1 MQDSIHVFGIR
12 HHGPGSA
19 RSLIAALT
27 ALEPDCIL
35 VEGPPDAQ
43 EVLPLALHAE
53 MAPPVAL
60 LVYARDDLH
69 RAAFFPFAA
78 FSPEWQ
84 AIRFGLERDVPVR
97 LMDLPQAHALA
108 VGPVSSRTV
117 ELETRPTEEDA
128 APEKRGVGEETAA
141 VRVDPLQLVAEAAG
155 FEDGERWWE
164 QLVEQR
170 RDSEGVFEAILEI
183 IGALRA
189 ELAEQ
194 ERPETLLREAYMRR
208 ILRQRYAEGYRRI
221 AVVCGAWHAPALL
234 PEQMPPVK
242 EDNVLLKGLPKV
254 PVVATW
260 VPWTHSRLAA
270 ASGYG
275 AGIAS
280 PGWYGHLWEHRDE
293 PVATWL
299 ARVAHLLREKDLTA
313 SPAQIIDAV
322 RLAETLAALRGR
334 PTPALAELNEA
345 AVAVLC
351 HGDST
356 PLALIQR
363 ELIVG
368 DTMGSVPGE
377 ALQVALQRDLQQT
390 QKRLRMKPAAGEST
404 LKLDLRKPLHLER
417 SQLLYRLQLLEIPW
431 GQQQGVRQR
440 GTFNEVWKLRWE
452 PELNVRLIEKSVW
465 GNSVVLAA
473 TAYSRQRAA
482 EAKDLPA
489 LSTLTQLVLLADL
502 PEAAAPVLAR
512 LQELSALTGDVALL
526 MQSLPPLADVLLYGN
541 VRQSDATLAG
551 EIVDSLVVRI
561 CVGLPPAT
569 LHLDD
574 SAAGEL
580 FPLLLSFHAVV
591 QLLDNA
597 EHTARWH
604 ELLQR
609 LVGQEAVHPL
619 LRGRA
624 CRILLDAGLLA
635 AADAARRLRLAITT
649 AVEPAHAAAWLEGF
663 LRGSGAVLLHHERLL
678 HALDGWLLSL
688 SEQAFRALLPLVRRT
703 FHTFNAPERA
713 QIGRMLARGF
723 GAPGAASADAS
734 DGELDPERAA
744 LVLPTL
750 ALLLGVNR
758 EVG

>member
-1 MQDSIHVFGIR
+1 MQDSIHLFGIR

-19 RSLIAALT
+19 RSLLEALS
-27 ALEPDCIL
+27 ALQPDCIL

-43 EVLPLALHAE
+43 DVLPLALHAE

-84 AIRFGLERDVPVR
+84 ALRFGLERGVAVR

-108 VGPVSSRTV
+108 MVGQVSNLTAAATPAQEDV
-117 ELETRPTEEDA
+117 ELETRPTGEE
-128 APEKRGVGEETAA
+128 APE
-141 VRVDPLQLVAEAAG
+141 VRIDPLQLVAEAAG
-155 FEDGERWWE
+155 FQDGERWWE

-170 RDSEGVFEAILEI
+170 RDSAGVFQAILEVMR
-183 IGALRA
+183 ALRE
-189 ELAEQ
+189 ELAAQ
-194 ERPETLLREAYMRR
+194 ALPHTLLREAYMRR
-208 ILRQRYAEGYRRI
+208 LLRQSVAEAYRRI
-221 AVVCGAWHAPALL
+221 AVVCGAWHTPALE
-234 PEQMPPVK
+234 PDRMPPPSHD
-242 EDNVLLKGLPKV
+242 EALLKRLPKM

-260 VPWTHSRLAA
+260 VPWTHSRLAV

-275 AGIAS
+275 AGITS
-280 PGWYGHLWEHRDE
+280 PGWYAHLWAQREE
-293 PVATWL
+293 PVTTWL
-299 ARVAHLLREKDLTA
+299 ARVAHLLRGKDLTA

-334 PTPALAELNEA
+334 PAPALAELNEA

-368 DTMGSVPGE
+368 DTMGVVPGE
-377 ALQVALQRDLQQT
+377 TLQVPLQRDLEQT
-390 QKRLRMKPAAGEST
+390 QKRLRMKPSAGEKV
-404 LKLDLRKPLHLER
+404 LKLDLRKPLHLAR

-431 GQQQGVRQR
+431 GEQQQGVRQR

-465 GNSVVLAA
+465 GNSVVQAA

-482 EAKDLPA
+482 DASDLPTLSA
-489 LSTLTQLVLLADL
+489 LTHLVLLADL
-502 PEAAAPVLAR
+502 PDAATPVLAR
-512 LQELSALTGDVALL
+512 LQELSALSGDVALL

-541 VRQSDATLAG
+541 VHQSDAALAA
-551 EIVDSLVVRI
+551 EIVDSLIVRI

-604 ELLQR
+604 ELLQKI
-609 LVGQEAVHPL
+609 VGQEAVHPL

-624 CRILLDAGLLA
+624 CRILLDAGLL
-635 AADAARRLRLAITT
+635 DAAEAVRRLRLAIAA

-678 HALDGWLLSL
+678 QTLDRWLLSL
-688 SEQAFRALLPLVRRT
+688 SEPAFRALLPLLRRT
-703 FHTFNAPERA
+703 FRTFSPPERA
-713 QIGRMLARGF
+713 QIGRLLAR
-723 GAPGAASADAS
+723 APGTTAATSTAATAS
-734 DGELDPERAA
+734 NLDPERAA
-744 LVLPTL
+744 LILPTL
-750 ALLLGVNR
+750 ATLLGVTFT
-758 EVG
+758 EK

>member
-1 MQDSIHVFGIR
+1 VGEDA
-12 HHGPGSA
+12 GSK
-19 RSLIAALT
+19 
-27 ALEPDCIL
+27 
-35 VEGPPDAQ
+35 
-43 EVLPLALHAE
+43 
-53 MAPPVAL
+53 
-60 LVYARDDLH
+60 
-69 RAAFFPFAA
+69 
-78 FSPEWQ
+78 
-84 AIRFGLERDVPVR
+84 
-97 LMDLPQAHALA
+97 
-108 VGPVSSRTV
+108 
-117 ELETRPTEEDA
+117 TRPTGDE
-128 APEKRGVGEETAA
+128 APNPRL
-141 VRVDPLQLVAEAAG
+141 DPLQLIAEAAG

-170 RDSEGVFEAILEI
+170 RDSEGVFQGILEI
-183 IGALRA
+183 MGALRQ

-208 ILRQRYAEGYRRI
+208 ILRQNLAAGYERI
-221 AVVCGAWHAPALL
+221 AVVCGAWHTPALA
-234 PEQMPPVK
+234 PDQMPPVK
-242 EDNVLLKGLPKV
+242 EDDALLKGLPKV

-280 PGWYGHLWEHRDE
+280 PGWYGHLWEQRDE

-313 SPAQIIDAV
+313 SPAQVIDAV
-322 RLAETLAALRGR
+322 RLAETLAALRGQ
-334 PTPALAELNEA
+334 PAPALLELNEA

-356 PLALIQR
+356 PLALIHR

-368 DTMGSVPGE
+368 DTMGSVPGA
-377 ALQVALQRDLQQT
+377 ALQVALQRDLEQT
-390 QKRLRMKPAAGEST
+390 QKRLRMKPGAGET
-404 LKLDLRKPLHLER
+404 VLRLDLRKSLHLER

-431 GQQQGVRQR
+431 GEQQGVRQR

-452 PELNVRLIEKSVW
+452 PELDVRLIEKSVW
-465 GNSVVLAA
+465 GNTVALAA

-482 EAKDLPA
+482 EAGDLPS
-489 LSTLTQLVLLADL
+489 LSALTQLVLLADL

-526 MQSLPPLADVLLYGN
+526 MQSLPPLANVLLYGN
-541 VRQSDATLAG
+541 VRQSDATLAA

-574 SAAGEL
+574 DAAREL
-580 FPLLLSFHAVV
+580 FPLLLNFHAVV

-604 ELLQR
+604 DLLQR

-624 CRILLDAGLLA
+624 ARILLDGGLL
-635 AADAARRLRLAITT
+635 DAGEAVRRLRLAIAA

-678 HALDGWLLSL
+678 QALDGWLLSL
-688 SEQAFRALLPLVRRT
+688 SETAFRALLPLLRRT
-703 FHTFNAPERA
+703 FRSFNAPERA
-713 QIGRMLARGF
+713 QIGRVLARGS
-723 GAPGAASADAS
+723 ATRVTEAAEGIDSS
-734 DGELDPERAA
+734 LDPERAA

-750 ALLLGVNR
+750 SLLLGVGTGAATGR
-758 EVG
+758 KDGD

>member
-1 MQDSIHVFGIR
+1 MQDSVHIFGIR

-19 RSLIAALT
+19 RSLLDALA

-84 AIRFGLERDVPVR
+84 AIRFGLERGEPVR

-108 VGPVSSRTV
+108 VGPVSNQAV
-117 ELETRPTEEDA
+117 ELETRPTEE
-128 APEKRGVGEETAA
+128 
-141 VRVDPLQLVAEAAG
+141 RVARLDPLQLIAEAAG

-170 RDSEGVFEAILEI
+170 RDSEGVFQAILEI
-183 IGALRA
+183 MSALREA
-189 ELAEQ
+189 LAEQ
-194 ERPETLLREAYMRR
+194 ELPETLLREAYMRR
-208 ILRQRYAEGYRRI
+208 ILRQSYAEGYRRI
-221 AVVCGAWHAPALL
+221 AVVCGAWHAPALV

-242 EDNVLLKGLPKV
+242 EDDALLKGLPKV

-260 VPWTHSRLAA
+260 APWTHSRLAA

-280 PGWYGHLWEHRDE
+280 PGWYAHLWAERE
-293 PVATWL
+293 QPVATWL
-299 ARVAHLLREKDLTA
+299 ARVAHLLRSKDLTA
-313 SPAQIIDAV
+313 SPAQVIDAV

-334 PTPALAELNEA
+334 PEPALPELNEA

-356 PLALIQR
+356 PLALIRR

-368 DTMGSVPGE
+368 DAMGSVPGE
-377 ALQVALQRDLQQT
+377 ALAVALQRDLEQT
-390 QKRLRMKPAAGEST
+390 QKRLRMKLTASETT

-417 SQLLYRLQLLEIPW
+417 SQLLYRLQILEIPW
-431 GQQQGVRQR
+431 GELQGVRQR
-440 GTFNEVWKLRWE
+440 GTFNELWRLRWE
-452 PELNVRLIEKSVW
+452 PELDVRLIEKSVW
-465 GNSVVLAA
+465 GNSVVQAA

-482 EAKDLPA
+482 EAQDLPA
-489 LSTLTQLVLLADL
+489 LSALTQLVLLADL
-502 PEAAAPVLAR
+502 PDAATPVLAR
-512 LQELSALTGDVALL
+512 LQALSALTGDVTLL

-541 VRQSDATLAG
+541 VRQSDAALAG

-580 FPLLLSFHAVV
+580 FPLLLSFYAVV
-591 QLLDNA
+591 QLLDDA
-597 EHTARWH
+597 DHLARWH
-604 ELLQR
+604 ELLHKMA
-609 LVGQEAVHPL
+609 GQEAVHPL

-624 CRILLDAGLLA
+624 CRILLDGGLLEA
-635 AADAARRLRLAITT
+635 GEAVRRLRLAIAT

-678 HALDGWLLSL
+678 QTLDGWLLSL
-688 SEQAFRALLPLVRRT
+688 SEQAFRALLPLLRRT
-703 FHTFNAPERA
+703 FHTFTAPERA
-713 QIGRMLARGF
+713 QIGRVLARGF
-723 GAPGAASADAS
+723 GAPVAGSGDGS
-734 DGELDPERAA
+734 DGDLDPERAA

-750 ALLLGVNR
+750 ALLLGVQTG
-758 EVG
+758 E